1 MSDTKQETKPEEF
14 RMNKKQQEVKE
25 VFDLMIHEGIDVPTA
40 ARYSVTAMPK
50 PTKKFVEFLSDG
62 ALTYS
67 KGKVVDK
74 AAA

>member
-1 MSDTKQETKPEEF
+1 MKQIDDKTVEF
-14 RMNKKQQEVKE
+14 SKSEQEVKN
-25 VFDLMIHEGIDVPTA
+25 VFDLMLTEGIDIPTA

-50 PTKKFVEFLSDG
+50 PTKPFVEHLSDG
-62 ALTYS
+62 ALTIR